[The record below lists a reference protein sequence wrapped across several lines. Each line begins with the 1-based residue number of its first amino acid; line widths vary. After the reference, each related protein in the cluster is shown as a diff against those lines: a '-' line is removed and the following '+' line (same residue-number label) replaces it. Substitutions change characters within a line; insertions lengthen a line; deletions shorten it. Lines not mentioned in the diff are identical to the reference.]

1 MKDKASSK
9 RVSTEN
15 HNTNSGEGLRINAS
29 AGLPQLPLGSK
40 KALQQALEE
49 SADRELA
56 LTLQIYDLRHRLQ
69 EIIDHL

>member
-15 HNTNSGEGLRINAS
+15 HNTNSGEGLQINTS
-29 AGLPQLPLGSK
+29 AGLPLGSK

-69 EIIDHL
+69 EIVDHL